1 MADSFGEES
10 SGTALGLGVTGQ
22 GNGAPLLP
30 PALTNTHS
38 SGHVLTASNGG
49 PPPLPNPVFPAAN
62 STGLTALVAP
72 MAVSVTTGTT
82 TTLSPGSTP
91 PVVAVSPT
99 MHSGVGLGVA
109 GVGGVAGGVAGAGG
123 LLSQIHATSWDP
135 TMSTDWDNEK
145 ASQQCILRIK
155 RDIMSIYKEPP
166 PGMFV
171 VPDPQDMTKIHAL
184 ITGPFDTPYEGGFF
198 LFLFRCPPDYP
209 IHPPRVKLIT
219 TGHNTVRFN
228 PNFYRNGKVCL
239 SILGTWTGPAWS
251 PAQSISSVLISIQS
265 LMTENPYHNEPG
277 FEQERHPGDS
287 KNYNEC
293 IRHETMRVAVCDML
307 EGKVPCPD
315 ALWSVME
322 KSFLEYYDFYESVC
336 KERLHLQGQNMQDP
350 FGEKRGRFDYQGL
363 LSRLG
368 ATHRRVRDKMLSEEV
383 PNEDDSDSDSTSS
396 GTDPDSQGSTQP

>member
-1 MADSFGEES
+1 MADSFGEECG
-10 SGTALGLGVTGQ
+10 SGAFGLGVTEQ
-22 GNGAPLLP
+22 GSGTFPLPTLANSLPEGHSAASGVHASANSASPP
-30 PALTNTHS
+30 PAT
-38 SGHVLTASNGG
+38 TAQS
-49 PPPLPNPVFPAAN
+49 
-62 STGLTALVAP
+62 GLTALAPVASAVGFGNTFITGSSP
-72 MAVSVTTGTT
+72 PFMAVSPIVHASSS
-82 TTLSPGSTP
+82 L
-91 PVVAVSPT
+91 PT
-99 MHSGVGLGVA
+99 VGLGVA
-109 GVGGVAGGVAGAGG
+109 GGG

-135 TMSTDWDNEK
+135 TLSTDWDNEK

-315 ALWSVME
+315 ALGSVME
-322 KSFLEYYDFYESVC
+322 KSFLEYYDFYEGVC

-350 FGEKRGRFDYQGL
+350 FGEKRGRFDYQSL
-363 LSRLG
+363 LVRLR
-368 ATHRRVRDKMLSEEV
+368 ATHHRIREKSLA
-383 PNEDDSDSDSTSS
+383 EDDRNNNESDSDSSSS
-396 GTDPDSQGSTQP
+396 GTDPDSQGGSQP

>member
-1 MADSFGEES
+1 MADSFGEEY
-10 SGTALGLGVTGQ
+10 SGSANGLGVPGP
-22 GNGAPLLP
+22 GSG
-30 PALTNTHS
+30 ALT
-38 SGHVLTASNGG
+38 
-49 PPPLPNPVFPAAN
+49 LPNLASSLPGGHHVASSAHPSPN
-62 STGLTALVAP
+62 SASP
-72 MAVSVTTGTT
+72 STT
-82 TTLSPGSTP
+82 TAAMDGLAAVVSPVSTVASSATGFGNTFTSDP
-91 PVVAVSPT
+91 SSPVVAVSPIVHT
-99 MHSGVGLGVA
+99 SSPLPGVGLGMA
-109 GVGGVAGGVAGAGG
+109 GGG

-135 TMSTDWDNEK
+135 TLSADWDNEK

-219 TGHNTVRFN
+219 TGQNTVRFN

-287 KNYNEC
+287 NNYNEC

-307 EGKVPCPD
+307 EGKVSCPE
-315 ALWSVME
+315 ALTVME
-322 KSFLEYYDFYESVC
+322 KSFLEYFDFYEGVC

-350 FGEKRGRFDYQGL
+350 FGEKRGCFDYQSL
-363 LSRLG
+363 LARLS
-368 ATHRRVRDKMLSEEV
+368 ATHRRIREKSLA
-383 PNEDDSDSDSTSS
+383 EDNQNDNNSDSDTSS
-396 GTDPDSQGSTQP
+396 SETDLDSQGSSQP